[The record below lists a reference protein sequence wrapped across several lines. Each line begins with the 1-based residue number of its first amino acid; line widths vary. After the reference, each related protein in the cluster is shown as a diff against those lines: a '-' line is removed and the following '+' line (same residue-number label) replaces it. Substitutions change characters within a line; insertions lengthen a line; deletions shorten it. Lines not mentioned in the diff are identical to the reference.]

1 VVPSP
6 GRRKR
11 AAVLRTFD
19 GFDGFDGFDAEKY
32 LLDAGVSTAGLRNLR
47 NRLLPIQPKQADRS

>member
-6 GRRKR
+6 GSRKR
-11 AAVLRTFD
+11 AAVLRT
-19 GFDGFDGFDAEKY
+19 FDGFDAEKY

-47 NRLLPIQPKQADRS
+47 NRLLPIRPKQADRS